1 MIQEF
6 GEGIEY
12 VGTNQI
18 WCSEEEK
25 ESEGTKKQ
33 ITGRIL
39 ATHGHQGDIF
49 NMPFTPGPGCPPE
62 LAKKVVCFSFVFCI
76 FEQSSFHLFPL
87 GFTDSFFFLQG
98 FLPVGYFISRLVS
111 GSRNIKKTTQK
122 LLRLALSKYMPDA
135 AFKAFLDNMVNAPDC
150 KDLLRN
156 NQLEEGLLF

>member
-87 GFTDSFFFLQG
+87 EFTDSFFFPPGVPSCWLFHQQTC
-98 FLPVGYFISRLVS
+98 FRV
-111 GSRNIKKTTQK
+111 KKHK
-122 LLRLALSKYMPDA
+122 KDNSKTVATCFEQVYA
-135 AFKAFLDNMVNAPDC
+135 
-150 KDLLRN
+150 
-156 NQLEEGLLF
+156 